1 MANQNTLNFISY
13 NSTGIDTF
21 KTKWLRD
28 LANLTGT
35 SFINIQE
42 HFRKSKTLSKF
53 FTDEFPSFHS
63 YIIPG
68 FRAPGQD
75 SGRPIAGL
83 AQLSIK
89 KLSIKKTRVK
99 TISPRI
105 QAQILQLPKSKLL
118 WINSYFPTDNGDT
131 NIDLL
136 NEVLGEIEHKSDTA
150 VFDHII

>member
-1 MANQNTLNFISY
+1 MPT
-13 NSTGIDTF
+13 
-21 KTKWLRD
+21 
-28 LANLTGT
+28 
-35 SFINIQE
+35 
-42 HFRKSKTLSKF
+42 F

-63 YIIPG
+63 HIIPG

-136 NEVLGEIEHKSDTA
+136 NEVLGEIENITDTA
-150 VFDHII
+150 VFDDIIWGADMNWHRGRSTQHCEIIDRFLKKLGIMSVWEKFQC